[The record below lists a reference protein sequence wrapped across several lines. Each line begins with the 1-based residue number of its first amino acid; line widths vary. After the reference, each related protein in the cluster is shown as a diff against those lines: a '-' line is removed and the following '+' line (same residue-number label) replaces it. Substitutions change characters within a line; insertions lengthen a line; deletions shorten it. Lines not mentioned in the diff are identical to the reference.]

1 MWNRDKDKDYF
12 EQFCD
17 KLRSKVPDL
26 HLWAA
31 SCFHGSELISDE
43 GWSEFSLTR
52 SLRCPPVVVRE
63 VIKTREIA
71 TDKTVIEYD
80 DRGFPNHTDGLP
92 IKHVHHKVQ
101 DHSGAVRDCL
111 RCGQEVASFLCSLKR
126 GDIGRLLLAKERKLL
141 TPALNMRHLWASF
154 ALPTKLLQL
163 QSQF

>member
-17 KLRSKVPDL
+17 KLRSKVPRL

-43 GWSEFSLTR
+43 GWTEFSLTR

-63 VIKTREIA
+63 VMKTREIT
-71 TDKTVIEYD
+71 TDETVKKYD
-80 DRGFPNHTDGLP
+80 DRGFPNHTDGP
-92 IKHVHHKVQ
+92 EIKHVYHKG
-101 DHSGAVRDCL
+101 HSGAVRDCL
-111 RCGQEVASFLCSLKR
+111 SCGQEVASILASLKR
-126 GDIGRLLLAKERKLL
+126 GDIGRLLLAREWKLL
-141 TPALNMRHLWASF
+141 TPPLNMRHLWASF

-163 QSQF
+163 